1 MILKQI
7 HKISVIGML
16 AVVIGI
22 ITVGPAMADNDNEDE
37 RKRQKK
43 IDICHFDNEDGEFVE
58 LSLLEKKAKG
68 HAKNH
73 VNDII
78 PAPEDGCTD
87 QEKSE
92 KDDDQDDIFN
102 MDMFL
107 EDLTRH
113 DDVITK
119 ITNSQCS
126 LGEVVTGF
134 GPNGELLCS
143 PDNTGEDNSFNIIS
157 RTDTVELASGE
168 SLLKKYFCEP
178 GEILLGGL
186 IEAPSVN
193 PPLIINGLLVTNLE
207 QSYVVSINKNNNQET
222 VTVNVTY
229 LCYDVI

>member
-1 MILKQI
+1 
-7 HKISVIGML
+7 ML

-43 IDICHFDNEDGEFVE
+43 IDICHFDNEEGEFVE

-78 PAPEDGCTD
+78 PATEDGCPD

-92 KDDDQDDIFN
+92 KDDDHDDIFN

-113 DDVITK
+113 DDVITE

-134 GPNGELLCS
+134 GPNGELFCS

-157 RTDTVELASGE
+157 RTDTIELPSDE
-168 SLLKKYFCEP
+168 RLFTEYFCEP
-178 GEILLGGL
+178 GEIILGGK
-186 IEAPSVN
+186 IEMPSLDV
-193 PPLIINGLLVTNLE
+193 PLSVVGSEIKSGTE
-207 QSYVVSINKNNNQET
+207 QSYIVVIQTNRTPET

-229 LCYDVI
+229 LCYDII